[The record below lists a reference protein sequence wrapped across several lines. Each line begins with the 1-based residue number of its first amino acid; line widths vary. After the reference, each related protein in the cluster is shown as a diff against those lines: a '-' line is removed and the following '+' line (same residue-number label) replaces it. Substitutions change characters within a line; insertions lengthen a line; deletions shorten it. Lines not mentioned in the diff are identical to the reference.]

1 MYGISRWTSGHAKYF
16 CIFNGREVR
25 AIYMFCKQIAADVNR
40 SGRFLVLDLQINF
53 MGQGYVLRP
62 CESKSEMP
70 FLRWL
75 NSSIVKRVYPN
86 KLCWLYQAWFLPQIP
101 STVFMYNPHLGRLK
115 IWLVL
120 KCFVYFHLE
129 LLSIIPH

>member
-1 MYGISRWTSGHAKYF
+1 MSGRAKHF
-16 CIFNGREVR
+16 CIFNKREVR
-25 AIYMFCKQIAADVNR
+25 AIFMFCKQTAADINR
-40 SGRFLVLDLQINF
+40 SGCSLILDLQMNSI
-53 MGQGYVLRP
+53 GRAYILRP
-62 CESKSEMP
+62 CGSKSEMP

-75 NSSIVKRVYPN
+75 NSSIVKRVYLN

-120 KCFVYFHLE
+120 KCFVYFQLE
-129 LLSIIPH
+129 LLSVIPY